1 MKPVKLPFLL
11 PRARRALPLFLC
23 LSLHLISAAGSDKTY
38 KGRPIA
44 PVMSAA
50 GADWLT
56 REDRAKYEQ
65 PDKVLDALNIREG
78 MTIAD
83 VGAGVGYFSLRLA
96 KRVGSTG
103 RVLAVDVQPAMLN
116 LLKKNA
122 EREELH
128 NIDLILGTS
137 TNPHLPENSVNLA
150 LLMDVYHEFEYPEE
164 MIREIRISLKD
175 DGRLV
180 LVEYRGEDP
189 QVPIKPE
196 HKMTVSQVLY
206 EIEPMG
212 FRLEKNLEFLPWQ
225 HILIFIKEKSFS
237 SLRD

>member
-1 MKPVKLPFLL
+1 
-11 PRARRALPLFLC
+11 
-23 LSLHLISAAGSDKTY
+23 
-38 KGRPIA
+38 
-44 PVMSAA
+44 
-50 GADWLT
+50 
-56 REDRAKYEQ
+56 
-65 PDKVLDALNIREG
+65 
-78 MTIAD
+78 
-83 VGAGVGYFSLRLA
+83 
-96 KRVGSTG
+96 
-103 RVLAVDVQPAMLN
+103 
-116 LLKKNA
+116 
-122 EREELH
+122 
-128 NIDLILGTS
+128 
-137 TNPHLPENSVNLA
+137 
-150 LLMDVYHEFEYPEE
+150 
-164 MIREIRISLKD
+164 LKD